1 MGMICSQGMGWF
13 GQLYGT
19 IPLDLRV
26 QRGCGLPSYGLR
38 QPNPLLYVVPT
49 DNAVREQSQDQQESR
64 EGEASLDQRQ
74 LVPFRLAPLRSLID
88 AYV

>member
-26 QRGCGLPSYGLR
+26 QRGLGYRATDSA
-38 QPNPLLYVVPT
+38 NPTPFSMS
-49 DNAVREQSQDQQESR
+49 SQR
-64 EGEASLDQRQ
+64 IM
-74 LVPFRLAPLRSLID
+74 P
-88 AYV
+88 